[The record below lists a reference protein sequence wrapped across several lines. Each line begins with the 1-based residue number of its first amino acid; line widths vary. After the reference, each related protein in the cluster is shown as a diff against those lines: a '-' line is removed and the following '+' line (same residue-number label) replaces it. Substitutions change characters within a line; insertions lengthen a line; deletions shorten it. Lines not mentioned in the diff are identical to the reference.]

1 MARPTKQLRRARIWL
16 DVSIIGIQF
25 PVAIA
30 LGYFFGRW
38 LDGLLKTTP
47 WLTIIFALFGIT
59 AGFINLFRI
68 TAQAGRSEE
77 QLDAIEAAEEG
88 ETVASRTPREDR
100 GFSPRRVLWITGS
113 LVVLG
118 AVIELVLFRTW
129 IGALSLTAAGVVA
142 MINFRWLEVIVH
154 RVLQPGK
161 ADLDRWT
168 LLRVLGR
175 FFLLACVLAA
185 FLVVPRIDPVA
196 VTLGFSTLVVALV
209 VEGLRGDRV
218 GGG

>member
-1 MARPTKQLRRARIWL
+1 MP
-16 DVSIIGIQF
+16 
-25 PVAIA
+25 
-30 LGYFFGRW
+30 
-38 LDGLLKTTP
+38 
-47 WLTIIFALFGIT
+47 
-59 AGFINLFRI
+59 
-68 TAQAGRSEE
+68 
-77 QLDAIEAAEEG
+77 
-88 ETVASRTPREDR
+88 SRTPPDGR
-100 GFSPRRVLWITGS
+100 GFSARRVLWITGS

-129 IGALSLTAAGVVA
+129 MGALSLTAAGVVA

-168 LLRVLGR
+168 VLRVLGR

-185 FLVVPRIDPVA
+185 LLLVPRIDPVA
-196 VTLGFSTLVVALV
+196 VTLGFSALVVALV

>member
-1 MARPTKQLRRARIWL
+1 
-16 DVSIIGIQF
+16 
-25 PVAIA
+25 
-30 LGYFFGRW
+30 
-38 LDGLLKTTP
+38 
-47 WLTIIFALFGIT
+47 
-59 AGFINLFRI
+59 
-68 TAQAGRSEE
+68 
-77 QLDAIEAAEEG
+77 
-88 ETVASRTPREDR
+88 
-100 GFSPRRVLWITGS
+100 
-113 LVVLG
+113 
-118 AVIELVLFRTW
+118 
-129 IGALSLTAAGVVA
+129 

-175 FFLLACVLAA
+175 FFLLACLLVAL
-185 FLVVPRIDPVA
+185 LVVPRIDPVA

>member
-1 MARPTKQLRRARIWL
+1 MP
-16 DVSIIGIQF
+16 
-25 PVAIA
+25 
-30 LGYFFGRW
+30 
-38 LDGLLKTTP
+38 
-47 WLTIIFALFGIT
+47 
-59 AGFINLFRI
+59 
-68 TAQAGRSEE
+68 
-77 QLDAIEAAEEG
+77 
-88 ETVASRTPREDR
+88 SRTPPDGG
-100 GFSPRRVLWITGS
+100 GFSARRVLWITGS

-129 IGALSLTAAGVVA
+129 MGALSLTAAGVVA

-168 LLRVLGR
+168 VLRVLGR

-185 FLVVPRIDPVA
+185 LLLVPRIDPVA